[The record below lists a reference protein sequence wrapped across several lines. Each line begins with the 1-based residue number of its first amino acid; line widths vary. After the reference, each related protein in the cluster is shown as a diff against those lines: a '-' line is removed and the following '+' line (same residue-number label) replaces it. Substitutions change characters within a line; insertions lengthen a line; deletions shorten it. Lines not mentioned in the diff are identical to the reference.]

1 MKLSTAFAAAC
12 LLICSLGIM
21 PLHSSAGDSVKQP
34 EIALEQ
40 PAASDNPSERTSAAP
55 LSDTIRQW
63 QSTIAEE
70 LDNASWKT
78 ATWQSYPLGPG
89 THGWVVILTDQGA
102 EVGYMIVHAAEDGGY
117 RLTEYGTGD
126 HPLFSLST
134 LYQSLIQQE
143 LISSSITF
151 EAFVQDPAVIQDRLY
166 AGTLTSVWKL
176 SLPEQTVYADA
187 KSGEILPLT
196 KDPVPAAD
204 ESPKPSSLTHIAH
217 QVVLPAFDPY
227 DRLPWIQG
235 TPMAVASL
243 GELQQELQEDEEA
256 QLTYVT
262 KLYGGQVTMPL
273 AVMGYTEWDAGPT
286 YLVLDHNGP
295 RYIPLPSALAQGSLY
310 N

>member
-12 LLICSLGIM
+12 LLICSLGVM

-34 EIALEQ
+34 EIAQEQ
-40 PAASDNPSERTSAAP
+40 PASGKLSARTSAAP
-55 LSDTIRQW
+55 LADTIRQW
-63 QSTIAEE
+63 QSVLAEE

-89 THGWVVILTDQGA
+89 THGWVVILSDQGS
-102 EVGYMIVHAAEDGGY
+102 EVGYMIVHATEEGGY

-126 HPLFSLST
+126 HPLFSLNT

-143 LISSSITF
+143 LISSSISF
-151 EAFVQDPAVIQDRLY
+151 EAFAQDPAVIQDRLY
-166 AGTLTSVWKL
+166 TGTLTSVWKL
-176 SLPEQTVYADA
+176 ILAEQTVYADA

-196 KDPVPAAD
+196 KDPEPAAD
-204 ESPKPSSLTHIAH
+204 ESLKPSSLTHIAS
-217 QVVLPAFDPY
+217 QLKLPAFDPY
-227 DRLPWIQG
+227 DRLPWVQG
-235 TPMAVASL
+235 TPLAVASL
-243 GELQQELQEDEEA
+243 VDLQQALQKNA

-262 KLYGGQVTMPL
+262 KLYGDQVTMPL
-273 AVMGYTEWDAGPT
+273 AVMGYTEWEADRT

-295 RYIPLPSALAQGSLY
+295 RYIPLPSALAHGSLY